1 MKRASEVI
9 ALLPQ
14 ATSYTPD
21 LSDYGE
27 AQHWIEQACA
37 LGLLGIDLSTMAFM
51 VDTNYTKEARNAAL
65 VGMFKAGIP
74 VTTGGKWQPSNN
86 GGGNVA
92 SISLETHPLWL
103 NWYAADE
110 ASLGLAIE
118 AAALAGLRAL
128 TLNIDRATGLSNFK
142 PGSTIP
148 SGIKQ
153 AWKRDGLAAWF
164 TLAERA
170 LTPLGYKLNGRVLS
184 W

>member
-51 VDTNYTKEARNAAL
+51 VDSNYTKEARDAAL
-65 VGMFKAGIP
+65 TGMLQTGIP
-74 VTTGGKWQPSNN
+74 VTAGGKWQPPN
-86 GGGNVA
+86 GHHKG
-92 SISLETHPLWL
+92 SIPLDTHPLWI

-110 ASLGLAIE
+110 GELGLAIE
-118 AAALAGLRAL
+118 AAALAGLRVL
-128 TLNIDRATGLSNFK
+128 TLNIDRATTTSNFK
-142 PGSTIP
+142 PGSTVP

-170 LTPLGYKLNGRVLS
+170 LAPLGYKLNGRVLS